1 MRLALFE
8 ANPKRRYLVVPDAS
22 EGERTIRTAIG
33 ELAQLNERH
42 AYSYDRDTLVFVE
55 VKTRENLDRGRP
67 EEAVTP
73 AKQRQIR
80 RIAEAYLALNRL
92 ENAVCR
98 FDVLAL
104 LRDDGGGFAIQHIRD
119 AF

>member
-1 MRLALFE
+1 MTRARDLGLSGEDAAVRFLEKQRFRIV
-8 ANPKRRYLVVPDAS
+8 RRGFRFHR
-22 EGERTIRTAIG
+22 GEIDIIA
-33 ELAQLNERH
+33 
-42 AYSYDRDTLVFVE
+42 YDRDTLVFVE

-104 LRDDGGGFAIQHIRD
+104 LRDDGGGFAIHHVRD

>member
-1 MRLALFE
+1 MTRARELGLSGEDAAVRFLEKQRFRIV
-8 ANPKRRYLVVPDAS
+8 RRGFRFHR
-22 EGERTIRTAIG
+22 GEIDIIA
-33 ELAQLNERH
+33 
-42 AYSYDRDTLVFVE
+42 YDRDTLVFVE

-80 RIAEAYLALNRL
+80 RIAEAYLAINRL

-104 LRDDGGGFAIQHIRD
+104 LRDDGGGFAIHHLRD

>member
-1 MRLALFE
+1 MTRARELGLSGEDAAVRFLEKQGFRI
-8 ANPKRRYLVVPDAS
+8 ARRGFRFHR
-22 EGERTIRTAIG
+22 GEIDIIA
-33 ELAQLNERH
+33 
-42 AYSYDRDTLVFVE
+42 YDRETLVFVE
-55 VKTRENLDRGRP
+55 VKTRANLDRGRP

-80 RIAEAYLALNRL
+80 RIAEAYLGLNRL

-104 LRDDGGGFAIQHIRD
+104 LRDGDGGFAIHHFRD

>member
-1 MRLALFE
+1 MTR
-8 ANPKRRYLVVPDAS
+8 AS
-22 EGERTIRTAIG
+22 ELGLSGEEAAVRFLEKQRFRIVRRGFRFHRG
-33 ELAQLNERH
+33 EIDIIA
-42 AYSYDRDTLVFVE
+42 YDRDTLVFVE
-55 VKTRENLDRGRP
+55 VKTRENLDCGRP

-80 RIAEAYLALNRL
+80 RIAEAYLGLNRL

-104 LRDDGGGFAIQHIRD
+104 VREEDGGFAVRHIRD